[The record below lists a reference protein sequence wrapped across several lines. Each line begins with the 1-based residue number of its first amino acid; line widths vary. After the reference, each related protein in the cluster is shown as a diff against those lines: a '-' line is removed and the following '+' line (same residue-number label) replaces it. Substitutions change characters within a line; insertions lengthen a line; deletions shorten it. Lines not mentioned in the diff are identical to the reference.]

1 MKERY
6 TLHRMAPASNPGKR
20 ASSNRPLLLLNGT
33 VVDGSGG
40 EPRKANVLVW
50 GERIEDIGA
59 IPPSPDWDTLDCSGL
74 HIAPGFIDVH
84 SHGDHEVLR
93 HLPNK
98 VLQGVTTE
106 VVGNCGFSLFPTLP
120 NPTGERLTGELF
132 DGDPTEGLVDTGDYF
147 ADLEEKGIRLNVAAL
162 TGHSALRVFVMK
174 AEREATPQQLRE
186 MEEALD
192 RCLDSGSIGLSTG
205 LNCIPSTFAGFEE
218 LVRLCRIVRK
228 HDAFYTS
235 HLRDYKFKVVEAVDE
250 ALELGRTTGVPVQL
264 SHLQVV
270 GQKNWDKLDIVL
282 DHVAKA
288 VDEGVDVAM
297 DAYPYL
303 AGSCSLTQ
311 LLPTW
316 SMEGGIPSLLERLAS
331 VGDYGRI
338 AAETDDYMANTWDDI
353 VICGAGEDG
362 ALEVVGCS
370 VARIAAERDRDA
382 PMTALDLLREYAGDV
397 RIISFNNNEENLR
410 RVITHELNM
419 VITDG
424 LVTDG
429 ISHPRTFGTYPKFLG
444 EYVREKRWM
453 SLPEAVVKTS
463 ALAARRFGIEDRGMI
478 APRSFADLVVFDA
491 GDIGTA
497 SDYENPERDPEG
509 IHHVFVNGWAVV
521 RNGKLTAELPGRAL
535 AH

>member
-1 MKERY
+1 MV
-6 TLHRMAPASNPGKR
+6 AAVSPGKLD
-20 ASSNRPLLLLNGT
+20 SSNHPLLLLNGT

-40 EPRKANVLVW
+40 EPQKANVLVL
-50 GERIEDIGA
+50 GERIEDVGPIG
-59 IPPSPDWDTLDCSGL
+59 PSPDWDTLDCRGL

-84 SHGDHEVLR
+84 SHADQEVLR

-132 DGDPTEGLVDTGDYF
+132 DGDPTEGMADTAAYF
-147 ADLEEKGIRLNVAAL
+147 ADLQTKGSRVNVAAL

-174 AEREATPQQLRE
+174 AEREASPQQLGK
-186 MEEALD
+186 MEAALD

-205 LNCIPSTFAGFEE
+205 LNCIPSAFAGFDE
-218 LVRLCRIVRK
+218 LERLCRVVRK

-235 HLRDYKFKVVEAVDE
+235 HLRDYKFRVVEAVDE

-270 GQKNWDKLDIVL
+270 GQKNWDKLAVVL
-282 DHVAKA
+282 DRVAKA

-311 LLPTW
+311 LLPAW

-331 VGDYGRI
+331 FGDYGRI

-353 VICGAGEDG
+353 VICGAGEEL
-362 ALEVVGCS
+362 AHEVVGKS
-370 VARIAAERDRDA
+370 VARIAAECDRDA
-382 PMTALDLLREYAGDV
+382 SATALDLLREYAGDV

-410 RVITHELNM
+410 KVITHELNM

-444 EYVREKRWM
+444 QYVREKQWM

-463 ALAARRFGIEDRGMI
+463 ALAARRFGLADRGTI
-478 APRSFADLVVFDA
+478 EARKFADLVVFDA
-491 GDIGTA
+491 GEIGTA

-509 IHHVFVNGWAVV
+509 IHHVFRQRPVCRSGWQAD
-521 RNGKLTAELPGRAL
+521 RRTTRQSPRAL
-535 AH
+535 K